1 MIFSQPWRF
10 QHEHLHGKALKL
22 KFMDITNT
30 TQLFVLTDNS
40 WLYYGLEDL
49 LPDLVCEKICFDSKN
64 ISLEVEESTRVIIL
78 IDSAIF
84 YKGDWE
90 LLENILIQCPTAIVC
105 WLMDR
110 NMGRVFPVCFEGQ
123 LILDSRMELES
134 LRMALMKKTYKL
146 HSQPTYD
153 KVVALKITTV
163 ERGLINSF
171 LSGLDISRLSKE
183 TGKAVKTLYAIRRN
197 IMEKTGF
204 RSMIFLQYIYIRN
217 YNYMQT
223 VIYPEMRGLIHR
235 PYCP

>member
-1 MIFSQPWRF
+1 MNIKS
-10 QHEHLHGKALKL
+10 
-22 KFMDITNT
+22 T

-40 WLYYGLEDL
+40 WLYFGLGKL
-49 LPDLVCEKICFDSKN
+49 LPDIVCERICFNSKS
-64 ISLEVEESTRVIIL
+64 ITLEVEGSTRVIIL
-78 IDSAIF
+78 IDSDIF

-90 LLENILIQCPTAIVC
+90 LLKDILNQCPTAIVY

-110 NMGRVFPVCFEGQ
+110 NMGRIFPVCFKGQ
-123 LILDSRMELES
+123 HILNSRMELGF
-134 LRMALMKKTYKL
+134 LRMELMKKIYKL
-146 HSQPTYD
+146 HNQSAYD
-153 KVVALKITTV
+153 KVVALKITSV
-163 ERGLINSF
+163 ERGLIDYF
-171 LSGLDISRLSKE
+171 LSGLDISQLSKE

-204 RSMIFLQYIYIRN
+204 RSMAFLQYIYIRN

>member
-1 MIFSQPWRF
+1 
-10 QHEHLHGKALKL
+10 
-22 KFMDITNT
+22 
-30 TQLFVLTDNS
+30 
-40 WLYYGLEDL
+40 
-49 LPDLVCEKICFDSKN
+49 
-64 ISLEVEESTRVIIL
+64 
-78 IDSAIF
+78 
-84 YKGDWE
+84 
-90 LLENILIQCPTAIVC
+90 
-105 WLMDR
+105 
-110 NMGRVFPVCFEGQ
+110 
-123 LILDSRMELES
+123 MELES

-223 VIYPEMRGLIHR
+223 VIYPEMRGLIH
-235 PYCP
+235 